1 MNNFKRIYEN
11 LKQRNPNS
19 SESDLRRQAWV
30 VNDRQ
35 MFEATVNI
43 SPSSAAA
50 GAGGS
55 GNIPKFFTLKITLDL
70 GEGGIGYV
78 RVPFDYVRNWNQ
90 TTIFTYYFAISDDKN
105 FTIEYN
111 TEENRWELI
120 TDEAIDAISTISPY
134 EGWISINQEE
144 SGILDIDVELG
155 MTRIRNFCLTH
166 TFGGIF
172 KGAINP
178 IEVKDEND
186 DKIIFYIMPVMI
198 NVGFPQL
205 LIYEEGEDTWYL
217 AGEFGSL
224 LLGGTYNNFPSGT
237 FDGDGFS
244 VTITD
249 GFCPL

>member
-1 MNNFKRIYEN
+1 M
-11 LKQRNPNS
+11 P
-19 SESDLRRQAWV
+19 
-30 VNDRQ
+30 
-35 MFEATVNI
+35 
-43 SPSSAAA
+43 
-50 GAGGS
+50 
-55 GNIPKFFTLKITLDL
+55 NIPKFFTLKITLDL
-70 GEGGIGYV
+70 GEGGIGYA

-155 MTRIRNFCLTH
+155 MTRIRNFCLTD

-172 KGAINP
+172 NP

-186 DKIIFYIMPVMI
+186 DKIIFY
-198 NVGFPQL
+198 L
-205 LIYEEGEDTWYL
+205 LTDASGNYFYIVYEEGEDTWYL